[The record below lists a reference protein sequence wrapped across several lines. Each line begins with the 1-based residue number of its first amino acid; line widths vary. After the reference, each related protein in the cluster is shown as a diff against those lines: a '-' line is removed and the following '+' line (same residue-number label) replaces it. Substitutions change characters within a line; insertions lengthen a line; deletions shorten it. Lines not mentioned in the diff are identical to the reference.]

1 MTLPSWREEAIA
13 KSHHRQSF
21 DCRDPTKNDFFR
33 RYARQSHKQNASK
46 TFCAIDAS
54 APNRVLGST
63 RSPPF
68 PWHTQACR
76 RRYVCAAAF
85 RILVFSST
93 AHSRGRVEDQLDG
106 FRFDLRLERAQFA
119 QRAISGLPRARAM
132 WVCCRLPERNDG
144 RQVVGDHVQ
153 LPVGSRYDGI
163 SPGSAN

>member
-85 RILVFSST
+85 RIFVFSST

-106 FRFDLRLERAQFA
+106 FGFTSALSGRNSRKGSFLACHAPAPLGRLFGCR
-119 QRAISGLPRARAM
+119 SGM
-132 WVCCRLPERNDG
+132 TD
-144 RQVVGDHVQ
+144 VVGDHVQ